1 MRGPLFKTLLPKWII
16 TRAFFG
22 ESISDLESMYSII
35 IEERGKTEDTL
46 TKFDEQLA
54 LAALCKI
61 AWPGKVPGYTQAI
74 QSFKRRFRGI
84 ARSVRLQQEFR
95 SRIGRTLSTA
105 RTANDISFDRLS
117 SVFESA
123 EATSEN
129 QA

>member
-1 MRGPLFKTLLPKWII
+1 
-16 TRAFFG
+16 
-22 ESISDLESMYSII
+22 MYSII
-35 IEERGKTEDTL
+35 IEERGKTEETV

-61 AWPGKVPGYTQAI
+61 TWPGKVPDYTQAI

-84 ARSVRLQQEFR
+84 ARSARLQQEFR
-95 SRIGRTLSTA
+95 NRIGRRLITA
-105 RTANDISFDRLS
+105 RTAEDISFDRPS

-129 QA
+129 EA